1 MGIAGVTMDPS
12 DSTGATACAI
22 LAVFPGAGTRARE
35 PGTAT
40 CG

>member
-12 DSTGATACAI
+12 DSTGAAGCAI
-22 LAVFPGAGTRARE
+22 LSVFPGAGMRARE